1 MGRRWINH
9 GFRESFAKIG
19 TIHRLRSIMSAA
31 PWSNHDLLVSFIL
44 LFIGLALLIDP
55 AVGLLLRSYAYLN
68 QRWRV
73 YNVALLFAGVGAL
86 SLCVTLWC
94 VSPPFWLRLL
104 SRMASAF
111 CLLLL
116 AFSTAM
122 FSPWTP
128 ASITYSLIGLWS
140 FWGILRTNPSGR

>member
-1 MGRRWINH
+1 MRRRWINH
-9 GFRESFAKIG
+9 DFRESFAKIG
-19 TIHRLRSIMSAA
+19 TIHRLREIMSAA

-68 QRWRV
+68 QRWGV
-73 YNVALLFAGVGAL
+73 QNVALLFAGVGAL

-104 SRMASAF
+104 ARMASAF
-111 CLLLL
+111 CLP
-116 AFSTAM
+116 
-122 FSPWTP
+122 SPYPRLTFLP
-128 ASITYSLIGLWS
+128 IRLWQVAQ
-140 FWGILRTNPSGR
+140 SGRKLLRSSLKSNRSRNGIT